1 MSEPLPFMGLMDGI
15 AESSAAITPIKTALA
30 FFVRGPLQRI
40 QPLDVIDHGSHALC
54 ELSH

>member
-1 MSEPLPFMGLMDGI
+1 MGLMDGI

-40 QPLDVIDHGSHALC
+40 QALDVIDHGSHALC